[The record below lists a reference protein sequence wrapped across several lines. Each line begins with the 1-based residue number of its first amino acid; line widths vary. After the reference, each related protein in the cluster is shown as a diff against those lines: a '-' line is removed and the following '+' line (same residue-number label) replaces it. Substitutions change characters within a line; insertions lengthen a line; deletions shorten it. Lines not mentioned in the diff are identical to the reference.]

1 MWPVPLP
8 LCRLTRIR
16 CPTSLVA
23 FHKTYIPICLS
34 GQAGLYAHPVAGLEL
49 HACWSVATAQKQ
61 WTAQLDQPLGKDSA
75 WNSLFLFLLRHGIF
89 LEVFTADYR
98 CSLHPISA
106 LSNLVK
112 ISLKV
117 QKLSR
122 KGGGEQMDERGVDRQ
137 HDLIIPTGIGIQ
149 ARIEI
154 F

>member
-1 MWPVPLP
+1 ML
-8 LCRLTRIR
+8 
-16 CPTSLVA
+16 A
-23 FHKTYIPICLS
+23 S
-34 GQAGLYAHPVAGLEL
+34 GHLL
-49 HACWSVATAQKQ
+49 KQ
-61 WTAQLDQPLGKDSA
+61 LRAQLGQPSGTLTAGNNLA
-75 WNSLFLFLLRHGIF
+75 LSLPRHEIF
-89 LEVFTADYR
+89 MEVFTTDYC

-106 LSNLVK
+106 LTNLVK

-137 HDLIIPTGIGIQ
+137 HDLIIPAGIRIQ